1 MIAQLLILYLLDYPK
16 NICIDEPF
24 EQNDKK
30 FWIFEDKKYKIII
43 VKRDKDFY
51 LRTIIFFIDF
61 IFYICEGIVL
71 AQLQRIKGNKCL
83 IITIQISKYFSIE
96 IIII

>member
-30 FWIFEDKKYKIII
+30 FWIFEDKK
-43 VKRDKDFY
+43 
-51 LRTIIFFIDF
+51 
-61 IFYICEGIVL
+61 
-71 AQLQRIKGNKCL
+71 
-83 IITIQISKYFSIE
+83 
-96 IIII
+96 